1 MPALTHGRVVNG
13 FNLLPRDIRFSN
25 KRNATCC
32 DKKLCC
38 GRPLQYNRMQVG
50 NIYKYKRVNS
60 APSNG
65 KFAKNIAIGRSFAA
79 KRAIS
84 RRVSN
89 TLVLKDSNGK
99 NIMQTNNFN
108 LQRTFACYVMI
119 PGRNFGF
126 DDDTKVCCND
136 KGSVVLNSD
145 YEITGFSKDH
155 SAEGG
160 GRICCKAMIA
170 SCLACSEGI
179 SEKEYCKKHPHTPGC
194 PNTKPD
200 KPAPLELSKN
210 RVELVIRELE

>member
-65 KFAKNIAIGRSFAA
+65 KFAKNISIGRSFAA

-89 TLVLKDSNGK
+89 TLVLKDNNGK
-99 NIMQTNNFN
+99 NIMQTKNFK
-108 LQRTFACYVMI
+108 LQRTFSCYVMK
-119 PGRNFGF
+119 PGRNFGV
-126 DDDTKVCCND
+126 DDNMKVCCND
-136 KGSVVLNSD
+136 KGGVVLNSD
-145 YEITGFSKDH
+145 YEITEFSKNN
-155 SAEGG
+155 SAVGK
-160 GRICCKAMIA
+160 ICCAAMIA
-170 SCLACSEGI
+170 SCLACKMGI
-179 SEKEYCKKHPHTPGC
+179 TKQKYCQMNPTQAGC
-194 PNTKPD
+194 ITLP
-200 KPAPLELSKN
+200 
-210 RVELVIRELE
+210 VIP

>member
-60 APSNG
+60 TPSNG

-89 TLVLKDSNGK
+89 TLVLKDNNGK

-108 LQRTFACYVMI
+108 LQRTFACYVMK

-136 KGSVVLNSD
+136 KGSIVLNSD
-145 YEITGFSKDH
+145 YEITGFSKGH

-160 GRICCKAMIA
+160 GRICCKAMTA
-170 SCLACSEGI
+170 SCLACAAGI
-179 SEKEYCKKHPHTPGC
+179 TPNEYCKKYPKTQGC
-194 PNTKPD
+194 KPEPD